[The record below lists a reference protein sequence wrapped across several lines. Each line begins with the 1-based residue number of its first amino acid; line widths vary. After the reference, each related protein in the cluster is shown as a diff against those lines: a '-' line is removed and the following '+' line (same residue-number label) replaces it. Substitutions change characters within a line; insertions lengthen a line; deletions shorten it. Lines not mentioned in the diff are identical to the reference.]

1 MPPDSRSHAEL
12 RIPSDPRL
20 LRVARVTAAAL
31 AAELPF
37 TVQDIEDL
45 RVAVDELAA
54 AAIEGCPVDGQL
66 DLLFAVEGDALRV
79 DGRVIG
85 AGTPPELHPVAADLL
100 GFVADEHELTTE
112 DGDRVFR
119 FVKRAAGASAP

>member
-31 AAELPF
+31 AAELPL

-54 AAIEGCPVDGQL
+54 AVIDGCPPDGHLELRFSIEGDEL
-66 DLLFAVEGDALRV
+66 RVEGRV
-79 DGRVIG
+79 PG
-85 AGTPPELHPVAADLL
+85 AGEPPELHPVAADLL
-100 GFVADEHELTTE
+100 GFVADEHELTSE
-112 DGDRVFR
+112 GGDRVFR
-119 FVKRAAGASAP
+119 FVKRAGATAP

>member
-1 MPPDSRSHAEL
+1 MPPDPRPHAEL

-20 LRVARVTAAAL
+20 LRVARVTAAAM

-54 AAIEGCPVDGQL
+54 AAIEGVSPDGVLDLRFQVDG
-66 DLLFAVEGDALRV
+66 DELLVT
-79 DGRVIG
+79 GRVRA
-85 AGTPPELHPVAADLL
+85 AGPPAELHAVAVDLL
-100 GFVADEHELTTE
+100 GLVADGHELGT
-112 DGDRVFR
+112 DGEDRVFR
-119 FVKRAAGASAP
+119 FTKRSGALAP

>member
-1 MPPDSRSHAEL
+1 MAPHLRPHAEL

-20 LRVARVTAAAL
+20 LRVARVTAVAV

-54 AAIEGCPVDGQL
+54 AAIEGCATDGVLDLRFEVDG
-66 DLLFAVEGDALRV
+66 EALEV
-79 DGRVIG
+79 TGRVRG
-85 AGTPPELHPVAADLL
+85 AGPPAELHPVAVDLL
-100 GFVADEHELTTE
+100 GLVAHGHELGT
-112 DGDRVFR
+112 DGQDRVFR
-119 FVKRAAGASAP
+119 FTKRSVAPAP

>member
-1 MPPDSRSHAEL
+1 MPPDLRHAEL

-54 AAIEGCPVDGQL
+54 AAIDGIGPEHLL
-66 DLLFAVEGDALRV
+66 DLRFEIDGDALKIS
-79 DGRVIG
+79 GRVVG
-85 AGTPPELHPVAADLL
+85 GGKAPELHPVAVDLL
-100 GFVADEHELTTE
+100 GLVAEGHELGT
-112 DGDRVFR
+112 DGDDRVFQ
-119 FVKRAAGASAP
+119 FTKRAGVLAP